1 MHGRPTLNSRTV
13 FTLYPPCRA
22 GPDDCRPVPAM
33 TFRRARSASRFTVAQ
48 LNFGRESL
56 RDALKRDTKIWP
68 LETMPVQPG
77 RAAAG

>member
-1 MHGRPTLNSRTV
+1 MTLPTQVTYTGVVLAV
-13 FTLYPPCRA
+13 FANQLCL
-22 GPDDCRPVPAM
+22 PVPAM
-33 TFRRARSASRFTVAQ
+33 IFRRARSASRFTVAQ
-48 LNFGRESL
+48 LNFGRKSL